1 MFVENELDARSR
13 DKNPQEIRILVGE
26 KNVNKQLKYV
36 VFQIMVSATAK
47 IILGKWNVH
56 FR

>member
-36 VFQIMVSATAK
+36 VF
-47 IILGKWNVH
+47 
-56 FR
+56 